1 MVFEFCKLWN
11 SQTCCWVKIAR
22 FGGLWIRFWSWSKVN
37 VINVLKLASGW
48 TLVLLQI
55 SACWCTLTSV
65 AALNASCGQLSS
77 RLVYIR
83 PWKDSSATL
92 CRFGLWTAYSLVRHL
107 ITPVSKLF
115 RWAFVLIYAKN
126 MILSLILCTFSD
138 ICLCRSCGR
147 IAWNKELEIFGGLF
161 LWCEDRANWGLS
173 RLGKPGEETESKVSL
188 RSFRTLG
195 GEMPKSWRRTA

>member
-83 PWKDSSATL
+83 PWKDFSATL

-115 RWAFVLIYAKN
+115 RWAFILIYAKN
-126 MILSLILCTFSD
+126 MILCTFPY
-138 ICLCRSCGR
+138 ICLCRSFKNR
-147 IAWNKELEIFGGLF
+147 PEIQLWKLWRSF
-161 LWCEDRANWGLS
+161 WCEDRV
-173 RLGKPGEETESKVSL
+173 LGVYHG
-188 RSFRTLG
+188 
-195 GEMPKSWRRTA
+195 